1 MEDVNFNFLDNNTFQ
16 IIKNKIETVNNN
28 SNEIVNIKSKLNEI
42 DKFTNFNLLNITN
55 ENNIKI
61 DLIRRNLSYLL
72 QLNSKI
78 EDLIDNNLNTKVNNL
93 SFK

>member
-61 DLIRRNLSYLL
+61 DLIRKNLSYLL
-72 QLNSKI
+72 QLNSNI
-78 EDLIDNNLNTKVNNL
+78 EDYKL
-93 SFK
+93 